1 MTGRTVP
8 CFDYLGWKRGFEP
21 SRPWLFQD
29 FDLIT
34 YYEVSEDEMEKHLA
48 DFRSGRYEFQWEYA
62 EFDMREHNR
71 LLEETAEEAKE
82 IRKRQARAQEG
93 MVQAEE
99 ESLKKWREEKTKNQ
113 VDEGTVEQ
121 MLDGKSHSLAST
133 CGGMQTNI

>member
-8 CFDYLGWKRGFEP
+8 CFDYLGWKSGFEP

-34 YYEVSEDEMEKHLA
+34 YYEVSEEEMEKHLA
-48 DFRSGRYEFQWEYA
+48 DFRSGRYKFQWEAA
-62 EFDMREHNR
+62 EFDMGEHNR
-71 LLEETAEEAKE
+71 LLEETAEEVKE
-82 IRKRQARAQEG
+82 IRKRQARAQEE

-99 ESLKKWREEKTKNQ
+99 ESLKKWREEKAKNQ

-121 MLDGKSHSLAST
+121 MLDGESNSLAST
-133 CGGMQTNI
+133 SGGMQTDI